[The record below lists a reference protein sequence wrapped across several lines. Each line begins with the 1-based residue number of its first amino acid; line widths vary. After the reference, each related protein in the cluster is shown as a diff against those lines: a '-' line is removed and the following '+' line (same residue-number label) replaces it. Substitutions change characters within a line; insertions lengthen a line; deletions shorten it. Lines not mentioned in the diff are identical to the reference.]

1 MDQQLQT
8 LKSDLSQLEIGSNT
22 NLICFNDFLK
32 HEEFNDSDLKTF
44 LRQEWKRLYG
54 LRIIESPLYQSEVV
68 ETISLIVL
76 KGWIQLEKY
85 FAKLSHDNLRSFS
98 NILISG
104 AKGVGKTTLMKGL
117 RSIIDENCIHVTTIF
132 VDYETEEPKPLPSQL
147 LLGFDLPD
155 SKFNQETLC
164 AYAKR
169 VNKGVIFFGDEIQEL
184 YKNPSN
190 IPVVRQILAIG
201 KTGCAMGIVSGSSFN
216 VRALAFK
223 EIDDYKYLDYPS
235 LNNTVY
241 KENHLNP
248 LRTENE
254 MKQYLESQKKKVH
267 MDPFLLHYSK

>member
-8 LKSDLSQLEIGSNT
+8 LQSDLSQLEIGSNT
-22 NLICFNDFLK
+22 NLICFKDFLK
-32 HEEFNDSDLKTF
+32 HEEFNDSDFKTF

-223 EIDDYKYLDYPS
+223 EVDDEKYNLYPN

-241 KENHLNP
+241 KTKDLNP
-248 LRTENE
+248 LRTEIE
-254 MKQYLESQKKKVH
+254 IQQYLQIQTKTIHIDLFELFKN
-267 MDPFLLHYSK
+267 